1 MNKFVFIQM
10 KPTKTFLTLTD
21 PQKKSRFICFSN
33 KNTAD
38 VFVDYVTSFR
48 SRHGYWPAM
57 DMSQKFRTIKSKTGI
72 KKRSPEE
79 LKEYLSYETFDFE
92 QIDEMSKRS
101 NISYLHVT
109 NFTYIPNGE
118 DNQVVS
124 FSGQEWDGQADD
136 LKYRDLL
143 EFNLKT
149 K

>member
-1 MNKFVFIQM
+1 MNQFVFVQM
-10 KPTKTFLTLTD
+10 KPTKAYLSLID
-21 PQKKSRFICFSN
+21 PHQKSRYVCFSN

-38 VFVDYVTSFR
+38 VFVHYVTTFR
-48 SRHGYWPAM
+48 SKHGYWPVL
-57 DMSQKFRTIKSKTGI
+57 DMSERFKTIKSKTGI
-72 KKRSPEE
+72 KKRTPEE
-79 LKEYLSYETFDFE
+79 LMEYLEYQIFDFD
-92 QIDEMSKRS
+92 QIDEMSKRT

-118 DNQVVS
+118 ENQIVS